1 MRAGWEEA
9 VNSVVLL
16 EDAFN
21 WPRMRPFV
29 EAALRRRLVRL
40 GSFIVVVLLAL
51 GLWTAAIWAAVAIFA

>member
-1 MRAGWEEA
+1 
-9 VNSVVLL
+9 VDSVVLL

-21 WPRMRPFV
+21 WPRMRPLV
-29 EAALRRRLVRL
+29 EAALHRRLVRL